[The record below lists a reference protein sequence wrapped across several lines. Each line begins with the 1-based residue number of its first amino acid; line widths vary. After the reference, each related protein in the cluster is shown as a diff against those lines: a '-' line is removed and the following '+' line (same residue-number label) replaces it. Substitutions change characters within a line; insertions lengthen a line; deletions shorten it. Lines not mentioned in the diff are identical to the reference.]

1 MPNSGGSRV
10 LFRTAK
16 IEDSGAVAELIY
28 IAAQSHYTN
37 SGFDLS
43 LGGTRASQLA
53 ELRKLTVTKSPSWF
67 HHSHFQVA
75 EVEGKI
81 AAGAAGYERI
91 AADALLCFALLEI
104 GWNPESIAALGHRL
118 EKVFSGFPPEPSGF
132 WTVDHVAV
140 LPDWRGRGLA
150 RGCLQATFE
159 RGKKQ
164 GFAKAKLDVFR
175 GNRAARTL
183 YDSCGFQLSATFD
196 NKALRT
202 VLKRDAI
209 ERLILTL

>member
-28 IAAQSHYTN
+28 IAAQ
-37 SGFDLS
+37 
-43 LGGTRASQLA
+43 
-53 ELRKLTVTKSPSWF
+53 
-67 HHSHFQVA
+67 
-75 EVEGKI
+75 
-81 AAGAAGYERI
+81 
-91 AADALLCFALLEI
+91 
-104 GWNPESIAALGHRL
+104 
-118 EKVFSGFPPEPSGF
+118 VFSGFPPEPSGF